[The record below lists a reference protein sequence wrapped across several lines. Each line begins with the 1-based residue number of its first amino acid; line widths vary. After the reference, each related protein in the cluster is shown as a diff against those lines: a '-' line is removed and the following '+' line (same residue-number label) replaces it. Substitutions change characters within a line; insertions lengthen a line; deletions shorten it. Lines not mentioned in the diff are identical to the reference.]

1 MTDQQAH
8 KMTELLTEIR
18 DLTKQRNELAV
29 QTREAL
35 QQQAEAVS
43 RRQADALAE
52 VQARRADERKRM
64 CITAG
69 LVLVCLVMFAVG
81 IVIIM
86 TRR

>member
-1 MTDQQAH
+1 MTDQEAQ

-52 VQARRADERKRM
+52 VKARRADERKRM
-64 CITAG
+64 YITAG

-81 IVIIM
+81 IIIIM